1 MSVYDVE
8 AKQLIEKTAE
18 ELKKIEELRP
28 PEWVHFVKSGSHAER
43 PPQQED
49 FWYIRCASL
58 LRYLYING
66 PIGVSRLRHKYGGR
80 KSKGVAPHKH
90 RKAGG
95 NIIRKALQ
103 KLEKV
108 GFVKTTKKGRELT
121 PKGKAFLDKISV
133 GIKKLKAS

>member
-1 MSVYDVE
+1 ME
-8 AKQLIEKTAE
+8 AKQLIERAAE
-18 ELKKIEELRP
+18 ELKKFEELKP
-28 PEWVHFVKSGSHAER
+28 PEWVHFVKSGAHAER

-66 PIGVSRLRHKYGGR
+66 PKGVSRLRHKYGGR
-80 KSKGVAPHKH
+80 KSRGVAPHRH
-90 RKAGG
+90 VKASG

-103 KLEKV
+103 KLEKI

-121 PKGKAFLDKISV
+121 PKGRAFLDKLSNE
-133 GIKKLKAS
+133 IKKAKVS

>member
-1 MSVYDVE
+1 VE
-8 AKQLIEKTAE
+8 AKQLIERAAE
-18 ELKKIEELRP
+18 ELKKFEELKP
-28 PEWVHFVKSGSHAER
+28 PEWVHFVKSGAHAER

-66 PIGVSRLRHKYGGR
+66 PKGVSRLRHKYGGR
-80 KSKGVAPHKH
+80 KSRGVAPHRH
-90 RKAGG
+90 VKASG

-103 KLEKV
+103 KLEKI

-121 PKGKAFLDKISV
+121 PKGRAFLDKLSNE
-133 GIKKLKAS
+133 IKKAKVS

>member
-8 AKQLIEKTAE
+8 AQQLIERVAQ
-18 ELKKIEELRP
+18 ELKKFGELKP
-28 PEWVHFVKSGSHAER
+28 PEWAYFVKSGSHAER

-80 KSKGVAPHKH
+80 KSRGVAPHRH

-103 KLEKV
+103 RLEKI
-108 GFVKTTKKGRELT
+108 GFVRTTKKGRELT
-121 PKGKAFLDKISV
+121 PKGRSFLDKISNE
-133 GIKKLKAS
+133 IKKSNAA

>member
-8 AKQLIEKTAE
+8 AQQLIERVAQELKKFE
-18 ELKKIEELRP
+18 ELKP
-28 PEWVHFVKSGSHAER
+28 PEWVYFVKSGSHAER

-80 KSKGVAPHKH
+80 KSRGVAPHRH
-90 RKAGG
+90 RKASG

-103 KLEKV
+103 RLEKI
-108 GFVKTTKKGRELT
+108 GFVRTTKKGRELT
-121 PKGKAFLDKISV
+121 PKGRSFLDKISNE
-133 GIKKLKAS
+133 IKKSNAA

>member
-8 AKQLIEKTAE
+8 AQQLIERVAQELKKFE
-18 ELKKIEELRP
+18 ELKP
-28 PEWVHFVKSGSHAER
+28 PEWVYFVKSGSHAER

-80 KSKGVAPHKH
+80 KSRGVAPHRH

-103 KLEKV
+103 RLEKI
-108 GFVKTTKKGRELT
+108 GFVRTTKKGRELT
-121 PKGKAFLDKISV
+121 PKGRSFLDKISNE
-133 GIKKLKAS
+133 IKKSNAA

>member
-8 AKQLIEKTAE
+8 PQQLIEKVAQELKKFE
-18 ELKKIEELRP
+18 ELKP
-28 PEWVHFVKSGSHAER
+28 PEWIYFVKSGSHAER

-80 KSKGVAPHKH
+80 KSRGVAPHRH
-90 RKAGG
+90 RKASG

-103 KLEKV
+103 RLEKI

-121 PKGKAFLDKISV
+121 PKGKSFLDKISAQ
-133 GIKKLKAS
+133 IKKTNAA

>member
-8 AKQLIEKTAE
+8 PQQLIEKVAQELKKFE
-18 ELKKIEELRP
+18 ELKP
-28 PEWVHFVKSGSHAER
+28 PEWIYFVKSGSHAER

-80 KSKGVAPHKH
+80 KSRGVAPHKH
-90 RKAGG
+90 RKASG

-103 KLEKV
+103 RLEKI

-121 PKGKAFLDKISV
+121 PKGKSFLDKISTQ
-133 GIKKLKAS
+133 IKKTSAA

>member
-8 AKQLIEKTAE
+8 AKQLIERAAE
-18 ELKKIEELRP
+18 ELKKIEELKP
-28 PEWVHFVKSGSHAER
+28 PEWVYFVKTGAHAER
-43 PPQQED
+43 PPQQDD

-66 PIGVSRLRHKYGGR
+66 PKGVSRLRHKYGGR
-80 KSKGVAPHKH
+80 KSRGVAPHRH
-90 RKAGG
+90 VKAGG

-108 GFVKTTKKGRELT
+108 GFVRTTKKGRELT
-121 PKGKAFLDKISV
+121 PKGRSFLDKISNE
-133 GIKKLKAS
+133 IKKSNAA